1 MGVVLKAS
9 KSFLRHMHVRK
20 NFYLSMKQNIYLSDK
35 TRLVKSCDW
44 WNSAILFLGLLA
56 QKPKINKIITTQLL
70 IIIMFQHRV
79 YLTGNFYF
87 FINGQD
93 KCNRFHRILQI
104 IEPLEL
110 INAIFRWAIHYII
123 SKNCIL
129 RLQTNIL
136 NSFKIVEL
144 KPASMYLPK
153 LPFSCKVLKNFLD
166 PLDIEGV
173 HFTIWEITC

>member
-1 MGVVLKAS
+1 MGVVWKAS
-9 KSFLRHMHVRK
+9 KSFLRHIHVRK
-20 NFYLSMKQNIYLSDK
+20 NFYLSMKQNIYLSNK

-44 WNSAILFLGLLA
+44 WDSAILFLGLLA

-70 IIIMFQHRV
+70 IIIMFQHRA

-110 INAIFRWAIHYII
+110 INGIFCWAIHYII

-129 RLQTNIL
+129 RLQMNIL
-136 NSFKIVEL
+136 NS
-144 KPASMYLPK
+144 
-153 LPFSCKVLKNFLD
+153 
-166 PLDIEGV
+166 
-173 HFTIWEITC
+173 